1 MLNQGEIPAFVTDAP
16 EDDCLVMS
24 LVENIARRQHRPIDL
39 MREVG
44 SLKERGFN
52 DTQIAQKI
60 GVTPSWVNMI
70 SGLLHRGEEKLLVA
84 VENGAIPLSMA
95 TTIARSS
102 ASEIQDLLSD
112 AYEQGFRGKK
122 LSVASRTII
131 GSLVE
136 QVRVLL
142 IPVLHGLHRRLAA
155 QR

>member
-1 MLNQGEIPAFVTDAP
+1 MKIRLLLPLLLGCAFTASADDPGNADMNARVNLAAANAP
-16 EDDCLVMS
+16 
-24 LVENIARRQHRPIDL
+24 
-39 MREVG
+39 G
-44 SLKERGFN
+44 
-52 DTQIAQKI
+52 
-60 GVTPSWVNMI
+60 
-70 SGLLHRGEEKLLVA
+70 
-84 VENGAIPLSMA
+84 
-95 TTIARSS
+95 
-102 ASEIQDLLSD
+102 DLLSD